1 MFLCLLTFYLIHL
14 ANYVLCLFFVAFIV
28 CVFLSHFEVRPWF
41 TSVCICCVSVFCE
54 VSFRLFVVD
63 YFVFSH
69 FIVSTVACIFL
80 FLSAQVVLDHFLYIC
95 CFSRAFCVTLK
106 QSVGVHLSFIA

>member
-1 MFLCLLTFYLIHL
+1 MSLLCCFHLL
-14 ANYVLCLFFVAFIV
+14 C
-28 CVFLSHFEVRPWF
+28 FLSHFEVRPWF

-80 FLSAQVVLDHFLYIC
+80 FLSAQVDLDHFLYIC